1 MSLKEFRESDV
12 LLNTMRTHPQSE
24 FFIYDGKIYYNNLP
38 AQSGA
43 FSNNILNVP
52 SGHISLYEINIDKG
66 TGNDLIYPFITKQS
80 SNAAFRT
87 VSATSYSTDFVYG
100 DVMTGS
106 YPLSASITREYMSVA
121 GQRNTA
127 TDPDTGAT
135 FNTSPVHPHFFA
147 LKNRLDFYGS
157 RSQHYKVSSSFGDKS
172 QQSVNLISIPSIFY
186 GGRIEPG
193 TVSLKWYFTGSLA
206 AELRDT
212 KQNGELI
219 EVTGSNTGL
228 VGGVILYDEGFIVLT
243 GSWNINSESIPLISG
258 SGTGVNPKWI
268 YYGAGANDGVSVA
281 TTGAGNASASFGL
294 SFKGTNEIQ
303 VMTMFAH
310 AKKGEVNFSNNPTYY
325 TFNQTLIEKSS
336 SQIYEENQN
345 RTIKN
350 TVSSSFSDYE
360 SSFRRQ
366 VYVSKIGIYDENKN
380 LIGVATLGNPV
391 LKKEEDDLTFKL
403 KLDI

>member
-52 SGHISLYEINIDKG
+52 SGHVSLYEINIDKG

>member
-52 SGHISLYEINIDKG
+52 SGHVSLYEINIDKG

-127 TDPDTGAT
+127 VDPDTGAT

-243 GSWNINSESIPLISG
+243 GSWDINSESIPLISG

-325 TFNQTLIEKSS
+325 TFNQTLVEKSS

>member
-243 GSWNINSESIPLISG
+243 GSWDINSESIPLISG

>member
-52 SGHISLYEINIDKG
+52 SGHVSLYEINIDKG

-87 VSATSYSTDFVYG
+87 VSATSYSADFVYG

-157 RSQHYKVSSSFGDKS
+157 RSQHYRVSSSFGDKS

-243 GSWNINSESIPLISG
+243 GSWDINSESIPLISG

-310 AKKGEVNFSNNPTYY
+310 AKKGEVNLSNNPTYY

>member
-52 SGHISLYEINIDKG
+52 SGHVSLYEINIDKG

-127 TDPDTGAT
+127 TDPDNGAT

-243 GSWNINSESIPLISG
+243 GSWDINSESIPLISG

-294 SFKGTNEIQ
+294 SFKGANEIQ

-325 TFNQTLIEKSS
+325 TFNQTLVEKSS

>member
-52 SGHISLYEINIDKG
+52 SGHVSLYEINIDKG

-310 AKKGEVNFSNNPTYY
+310 AKKGEVNLSNNPTYY

>member
-52 SGHISLYEINIDKG
+52 SGHVSLYEINIDKG

-243 GSWNINSESIPLISG
+243 GSWDINSESIPLISG

-310 AKKGEVNFSNNPTYY
+310 AKKGEVNLSNNPTYY